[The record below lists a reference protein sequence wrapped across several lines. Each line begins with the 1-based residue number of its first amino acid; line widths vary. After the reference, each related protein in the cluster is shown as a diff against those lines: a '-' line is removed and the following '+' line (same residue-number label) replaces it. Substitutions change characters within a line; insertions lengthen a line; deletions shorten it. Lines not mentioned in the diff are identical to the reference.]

1 MTQRRKMITLK
12 NDYKFENVLKK
23 DSDEFNKF
31 QEMILFYFNFTREI
45 DKFKKDN
52 TSKEFKFLNI
62 EFIKRGIVVEVKKFL
77 WFRDR
82 ILIHYEDIIKQI
94 QRDIIKLNK
103 ENTIFGE
110 AFENNNLYYYIT
122 FKDGNDIIYYK
133 NNCKID
139 LYLNIY
145 DDIFYGTNPI
155 NIKK

>member
-1 MTQRRKMITLK
+1 MEILK
-12 NDYKFENVLKK
+12 NQYSFENVLKK

-31 QEMILFYFNFTREI
+31 QEMILHYFNFTREI

-62 EFIKRGIVVEVKKFL
+62 EFVKRGIVVEVKNFL

-110 AFENNNLYYYIT
+110 ALEDNDLYYYIT

-145 DDIFYGTNPI
+145 DDIINGTNPI
-155 NIKK
+155 NIKNN

>member
-1 MTQRRKMITLK
+1 MEILK
-12 NDYKFENVLKK
+12 NQYSFENVLKK
-23 DSDEFNKF
+23 DSNEFNKF
-31 QEMILFYFNFTREI
+31 QTMILEYFNFTREI
-45 DKFKKDN
+45 NKFKKDN
-52 TSKEFKFLNI
+52 ISKEFKFLNI
-62 EFIKRGIVVEVKKFL
+62 EFGKRGIVVEVKNFL

-110 AFENNNLYYYIT
+110 ALEDNDLYYYIT
-122 FKDGNDIIYYK
+122 FKDSNDIIYYK

-145 DDIFYGTNPI
+145 DDIINGTNPI
-155 NIKK
+155 NIKNN